1 MSSWRPS
8 VILSA
13 SRTVLN
19 AGRGY
24 RAWFLPLALLIY
36 AAYVLLP
43 VWLIPGNSLRF
54 QLQLFRAQD
63 HVLFVAL
70 GLATALLVLMQVF
83 LFRRTRGTAR
93 ITAVGRGGVGVWS
106 AVFGG
111 LLATAAC
118 SSCIAAFLGF
128 LGAGSTLFIVR
139 HRTPVVLVAFAV
151 VLTALLTTARR
162 VQGYCEECE
171 GLPERPKP

>member
-1 MSSWRPS
+1 MRSWRPS

-13 SRTVLN
+13 IRTVLGT
-19 AGRGY
+19 GRSY
-24 RAWFLPLALLIY
+24 RATFVPLALLIY
-36 AAYVLLP
+36 ASYVFLP

-54 QLQLFRAQD
+54 QLQLFRIQD
-63 HVLFVAL
+63 HLLFSAL
-70 GLATALLVLMQVF
+70 ALATALLVLMQVF
-83 LFRRTRGTAR
+83 LFRRTRGSAKLA
-93 ITAVGRGGVGVWS
+93 AVGSGGVGVLS

-128 LGAGSTLFIVR
+128 LGAGSTLFIVE
-139 HRTPVVLVAFAV
+139 HRTPVVSVSFAV
-151 VLTALLTTARR
+151 VLFALVATARR

-171 GLPERPKP
+171 RLSDRPKP

>member
-1 MSSWRPS
+1 MTSWRPTIIIPA
-8 VILSA
+8 VRAVLSA
-13 SRTVLN
+13 GGTYRLWFVL
-19 AGRGY
+19 
-24 RAWFLPLALLIY
+24 LTLLVY

-43 VWLIPGNSLRF
+43 VWLIPGNSLWF
-54 QLQLFRAQD
+54 QLQLLRVQD

-70 GLATALLVLMQVF
+70 SLATALLVLMQVF
-83 LFRRTRGTAR
+83 LFRRTRGGDKIA
-93 ITAVGRGGVGVWS
+93 AVGRGGVGVWS

-128 LGAGSTLFIVR
+128 LGVGSTFFILE
-139 HRTPVVLVAFAV
+139 HQTPVVSVSFAIVLVA
-151 VLTALLTTARR
+151 LLASARR

-171 GLPERPKP
+171 RLPNRSQP